1 MADRNRE
8 LVPDNWSLVRE
19 RPLTTVLVR
28 KDGILNTR
36 VSVEER
42 SCREAE

>member
-1 MADRNRE
+1 MDRNRE
-8 LVPDNWSLVRE
+8 LVPDNEPGKRKSADQM
-19 RPLTTVLVR
+19 TVQ

-42 SCREAE
+42 SYQEGV